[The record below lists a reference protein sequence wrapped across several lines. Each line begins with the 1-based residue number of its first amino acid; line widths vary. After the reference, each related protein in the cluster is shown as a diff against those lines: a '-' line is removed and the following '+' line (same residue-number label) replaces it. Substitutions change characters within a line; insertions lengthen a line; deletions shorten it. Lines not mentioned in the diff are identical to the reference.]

1 MSKDLKHEKDA
12 GKVKAKMS
20 YLANSYVNTYKPSKN
35 TLLKHKI
42 IKKLTNNKD
51 KLITKPDRS
60 NGVIMVNRAIYMS
73 SLY

>member
-1 MSKDLKHEKDA
+1 MKHEKDA

-35 TLLKHKI
+35 TLRKHKI